1 MSGRFVRASKYRHV
15 YGQPTKK
22 ELCYENVRV
31 SNNAWDSNLIKV
43 NPLYL
48 SVNWNASGGGAFAV
62 IPLSERGKIPDQ
74 IPLFRG
80 HTATVLDT
88 DWNPFNDHVIASGS
102 EDGKV
107 GIWKVPENYS
117 VFTEQGE
124 SIADVSPVAKL
135 SGHTRKVGHILFHPV
150 ASNVLASSSG
160 DYTVKFWDIEAGKA
174 KTTLKHNDMVVSMS
188 FNYIG
193 SLIAT
198 TSRDKKIRIWDPR
211 SEKVVVEGPGHAG
224 AKNQRIVWMGEYDR
238 IATTGF
244 SRMSDR
250 QVAIWD
256 TTDIKKGPIGDF
268 YMLDSS
274 AGICMP
280 FYDAGTK
287 CLYLAGK
294 GDGNIRYFEYDN
306 DELYPL
312 SEYKSAEPQRGL
324 AFMPKRGVS
333 VHDNEVVRAYKTVN
347 DTLIEPIQFIVPRRA
362 ETFQSDIYPDCPS
375 GEPAIS
381 AAEWLDGKDAAPKLI
396 SLESVYDGVEP
407 VVVDGTIP
415 TSAPIPNVAEPSPAA
430 PEPVEEEPKPTTTPA
445 TTYKVPEKDLDKVLS
460 TPKVDD
466 MLAKASQ
473 AEDAPVPAPLAKE
486 ESSWDAED
494 LYEPATETPKLATE
508 TPKTATETPKPAVK
522 EAIPA
527 SSPLPTPTAVTASAA
542 EPITE
547 PAAEPTPKPTGA
559 ASLVASKLE
568 ALHNHFT
575 DAKKTLESYEKRF
588 AEIIALNAKELAA
601 RDDRIGA
608 LEQEIEKLRVLVV
621 AKAGMTE
628 DAPVEVNG
636 IKGEVVDATPEPAE
650 ETALEN

>member
-15 YGQPTKK
+15 FGQPTKK

-43 NPLYL
+43 NTLYL

-62 IPLSERGKIPDQ
+62 IPLTERGKIPDQ

-80 HTATVLDT
+80 HTAAVLDT
-88 DWNPFNDHVIASGS
+88 DWNPFDDHVIASGS

-117 VFTEQGE
+117 VITEQGD
-124 SIADVSPVAKL
+124 SITDVQPVTKL
-135 SGHTRKVGHILFHPV
+135 SGHTRKVGHVQFHPV
-150 ASNVLASSSG
+150 ANNVLASSSG
-160 DYTVKFWDIEAGKA
+160 DYTVKFWDIEAGKP

-193 SLIAT
+193 SLLAT

-224 AKNQRIVWMGEYDR
+224 AKNQRVVWLGEHDR

-244 SRMSDR
+244 SKMSDR
-250 QVAIWD
+250 QVALWD
-256 TTDIKKGPIGDF
+256 TADIKKGPIGDF

-324 AFMPKRGVS
+324 AFMPKRGIS
-333 VHDNEVVRAYKTVN
+333 VHDNEVVRAYKTVY
-347 DTLIEPIQFIVPRRA
+347 DSLIEPIQFIVPRRA
-362 ETFQSDIYPDCPS
+362 ENFQADIYPDCPS
-375 GEPAIS
+375 GEPAIT
-381 AAEWLDGKDAAPKLI
+381 AAEWFDGKDAAPKLI
-396 SLESVYDGVEP
+396 NLESVYDGVELI
-407 VVVDGTIP
+407 VVEGTIP
-415 TSAPIPNVAEPSPAA
+415 VSAPVPEVVQPSVPAA
-430 PEPVEEEPKPTTTPA
+430 TEPVKEEPKPAPSSTA
-445 TTYKVPEKDLDKVLS
+445 AATYKAPEKDLDKILS

-466 MLAKASQ
+466 MLAKASE
-473 AEDAPVPAPLAKE
+473 ADDVPVPAPLAKE
-486 ESSWDAED
+486 ESSWDAEGTD
-494 LYEPATETPKLATE
+494 KPVAEPLKPELKQTIPEAA
-508 TPKTATETPKPAVK
+508 PKPT
-522 EAIPA
+522 P
-527 SSPLPTPTAVTASAA
+527 PTDTAH
-542 EPITE
+542 EPVAE
-547 PAAEPTPKPTGA
+547 PAAEVAPKPTGA
-559 ASLVASKLE
+559 GALVARKLE

-575 DAKKTLESYEKRF
+575 DVKTTLDSYEQRF
-588 AEIIALNAKELAA
+588 AEMIAFNAKELDA
-601 RDDRIGA
+601 RDTRIGI
-608 LEQEIEKLRVLVV
+608 LEQEIEKLKELLGTN
-621 AKAGMTE
+621 AGTVENTTGETNGVKEDVPALNDETE
-628 DAPVEVNG
+628 D
-636 IKGEVVDATPEPAE
+636 
-650 ETALEN
+650 

>member
-15 YGQPTKK
+15 YGQQTKK

-88 DWNPFNDHVIASGS
+88 DWNPFDDHVIASGS
-102 EDGKV
+102 DDGKV
-107 GIWKVPENYS
+107 GIWKVPEDFS

-124 SIADVSPVAKL
+124 AITDVSPTAKL
-135 SGHTRKVGHILFHPV
+135 SGHTRKVGHVQFHPV
-150 ASNVLASSSG
+150 ANNVLASSSG
-160 DYTVKFWDIEAGKA
+160 DYTVKLWDIEAGKA
-174 KTTLKHNDMVVSMS
+174 KTTLKHNDMIVSMS

-224 AKNQRIVWMGEYDR
+224 AKNQRVVWMGEYDR

-268 YMLDSS
+268 FMLDSS

-280 FYDAGTK
+280 FYDEGTK

-324 AFMPKRGVS
+324 AFMPKRGVD
-333 VHDNEVVRAYKTVN
+333 VHENEVVRAYKTVH

-381 AAEWLDGKDAAPKLI
+381 AAEWFDGKDAAPKLI
-396 SLESVYDGVEP
+396 NLEAVYDGVEP

-415 TSAPIPNVAEPSPAA
+415 TSAPAPTAA
-430 PEPVEEEPKPTTTPA
+430 KIVSAHEAVKEEPKPAVTPA
-445 TTYKVPEKDLDKVLS
+445 ASYKAPEKDLDKVLS

-466 MLAKASQ
+466 MLSKASQ
-473 AEDAPVPAPLAKE
+473 SEDAAVPPMVANE
-486 ESSWDAED
+486 ESSWDAEETVEESAKPVVVETVPTSAP
-494 LYEPATETPKLATE
+494 EPA
-508 TPKTATETPKPAVK
+508 
-522 EAIPA
+522 
-527 SSPLPTPTAVTASAA
+527 
-542 EPITE
+542 
-547 PAAEPTPKPTGA
+547 PAAVEAVETVEPVAELVSEEPVSQRTPKPTGA

-575 DAKKTLESYEKRF
+575 DAKKTLESYELRF

-601 RDDRIGA
+601 RDERIGA
-608 LEQEIEKLRVLVV
+608 LEFEVETLKALVL
-621 AKAGMTE
+621 AKA
-628 DAPVEVNG
+628 
-636 IKGEVVDATPEPAE
+636 EPAE
-650 ETALEN
+650 ETPAVEVNGVKENVVDDAPEPLEETAAEN